1 MEFSAMRVRFW
12 GTRGSIPKPGKTTLR
27 YGGNTSCVEV
37 QADDGARLVLD
48 CGTGARELGN
58 HLVSSGQVSNG
69 YLLIGHTHWD
79 HIQGFPFF
87 SPLFMPDNV
96 WEIYAPGG
104 RVRQIEASLAGQ
116 MAYEYFPITLDA
128 MQADVRLHD
137 LTEGYFELGSICVTT
152 HYLNHPALTLGY
164 RIEVDGII
172 LVYATDYEPH
182 SLYPLNAAPA
192 AIPVHHEDRR
202 HLRFIEGADLLIHD
216 AQYVLG
222 EFPDKAGW
230 GHSPME
236 RVVDYAMLAQVGQ
249 LALFHHDPDRHDEAI
264 DQICQHAK
272 QRVATTD
279 SSLKIFAAAEGQCI
293 ELSTASSPSRPPR
306 ANVASALLSVAP
318 RGTST
323 VLLVDDDPVML
334 ELLQAT
340 LQAEEVRILTA
351 TDGESAIPL
360 ALRDPP
366 NLIVL
371 DMDLPGINGLAVC
384 ETIRQQSNPRLRDI
398 PIVMLSGVM
407 LEEADLIDAF
417 SAGATD
423 YLSKPFKPTLLR
435 SRVRTW
441 LTRAANQR
449 FVSLT
454 A

>member
-1 MEFSAMRVRFW
+1 MRVRFW

-37 QADDGARLVLD
+37 LADDGTRVVLD

-58 HLVSSGQVSNG
+58 HLISAGDASHG

-104 RVRQIEASLAGQ
+104 RARQIEASLAGQ
-116 MAYEYFPITLDA
+116 MSYEYFPITLDA
-128 MQADVRLHD
+128 MQADVRLRD
-137 LTEGYFELGSICVTT
+137 LTEGYFELGSIRVTT
-152 HYLNHPALTLGY
+152 HYLNHPAVTLGY
-164 RIEVDGII
+164 RLEVDGAI

-192 AIPVHHEDRR
+192 SSPIHHEDRR

-216 AQYVLG
+216 AQYVLA

-236 RVVDYAMLAQVGQ
+236 RTVDYAMLAQVGQ
-249 LALFHHDPDRHDEAI
+249 LALFHHDPDRHDEAV
-264 DQICQHAK
+264 DQICEQAK

-279 SSLKIFAAAEGQCI
+279 SSLKIIAAAEGQCI
-293 ELSTASSPSRPPR
+293 ELSPTSASSHPPL
-306 ANVASALLSVAP
+306 ASGPSALLFAAP
-318 RGTST
+318 RSAST
-323 VLLVDDDPVML
+323 VLLVDDDPTML
-334 ELLQAT
+334 ALLKST
-340 LQAEEVRILTA
+340 LQAEEIQILTA
-351 TDGESAIPL
+351 VDGESVVPL
-360 ALRDPP
+360 VLQEPP
-366 NLIVL
+366 NLIIL
-371 DMDLPGINGLAVC
+371 DMDLPGMDGLTVC
-384 ETIRQQSNPRLRDI
+384 KTIRQQSDPRLRDI

-407 LEEADLIDAF
+407 LEETDLVDAF

-441 LTRAANQR
+441 LTRAAHQ
-449 FVSLT
+449 LI
-454 A
+454 AP